1 MRFKTRLRPERVA
14 QLIKICQVLE
24 RVDRVCVLH
33 LCSSDEDAVRLVV
46 FADATG
52 SISTFT
58 TLKRVDWFESYRIE
72 SHNSNQIGLELDM
85 RNLSR
90 ALRSASSADVIV
102 IKLTKKGVPVLAFEI
117 MTALGPIKQE
127 IPVMVLS
134 AARLAEFQEPQHTK
148 CKGVALPPLVKLHA
162 MIERMKALSQTLTIR
177 INFAASSGGGGTR
190 GQQQDC
196 CRLKMKVGTDMVG
209 VSTTYTGLSAA
220 SYDVD
225 DHQQQND
232 GYGGGVGTQQDGG
245 GQSRHG
251 HVHIQTQTQEEDE
264 HDHHQQHEHDHDDDI
279 DMDMDMDG
287 PNAYMNSSSRGQMEA
302 FVDIRNFAKCLHGY
316 HAQPSHALCFIHGTC
331 VMLHLM
337 LPFDVTISYFVAR
350 RTLPL

>member
-33 LCSSDEDAVRLVV
+33 LCSSDDDVVRLVV
-46 FADATG
+46 FTDATG

-72 SHNSNQIGLELDM
+72 SHNANQIGLELDM

-177 INFAASSGGGGTR
+177 INFASSGGGGGR
-190 GQQQDC
+190 QQQEDC
-196 CRLKMKVGTDMVG
+196 CRLKMKVATDMVG

-225 DHQQQND
+225 DHQQQHD
-232 GYGGGVGTQQDGG
+232 GYGGMGTQDGG
-245 GQSRHG
+245 GQGRHG
-251 HVHIQTQTQEEDE
+251 HVHIQTQTQEDE
-264 HDHHQQHEHDHDDDI
+264 HDQQHEHDDDM

-287 PNAYMNSSSRGQMEA
+287 HNAYNGSSRGQMEA